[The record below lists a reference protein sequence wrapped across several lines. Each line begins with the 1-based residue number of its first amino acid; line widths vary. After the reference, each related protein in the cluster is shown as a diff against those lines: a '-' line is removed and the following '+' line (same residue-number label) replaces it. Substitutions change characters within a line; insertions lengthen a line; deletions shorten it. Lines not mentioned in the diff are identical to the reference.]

1 MYIENITENKTTPKQ
16 KQNNENVM
24 YIRQNNENVM
34 YIENIMIFDPINS
47 LTSLHISIKSIYRI
61 FDSTNP

>member
-34 YIENIMIFDPINS
+34 YIENIMIFDPI
-47 LTSLHISIKSIYRI
+47 I
-61 FDSTNP
+61 P

>member
-1 MYIENITENKTTPKQ
+1 MYIENITEHKTTPKQ

-34 YIENIMIFDPINS
+34 YIENIMIFDPIN
-47 LTSLHISIKSIYRI
+47 
-61 FDSTNP
+61 P